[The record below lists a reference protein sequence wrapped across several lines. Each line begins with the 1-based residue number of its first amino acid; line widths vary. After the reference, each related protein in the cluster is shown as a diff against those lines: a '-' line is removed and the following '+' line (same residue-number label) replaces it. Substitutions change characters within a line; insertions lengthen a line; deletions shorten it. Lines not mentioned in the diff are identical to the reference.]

1 MAPAPRNQAAQALE
15 EFQKA
20 LPERKL
26 SQLPTP
32 KLQLP
37 TWESLGGYGF
47 LGHGIWK
54 LGVGS

>member
-1 MAPAPRNQAAQALE
+1 MAQAAGNQAAQALE

-20 LPERKL
+20 
-26 SQLPTP
+26 
-32 KLQLP
+32 LQLP

-47 LGHGIWK
+47 LGHGIWT